1 MITIGLVGSIG
12 SGKDTAAQYILQKHS
27 FTLFTFSYD
36 GLGDILKKSGLE
48 LNRKNLQRLGKEIRA
63 REGNAIVAKLL
74 WAKIEERKEEKVI
87 INGFR
92 YPEELTFFK
101 ENSSEFMLIG
111 VDCPLPV
118 RYARVRRRNT
128 KENKEM
134 TLDEFKAYENA
145 ATELNIPILLN
156 SADYIVINDSDLN
169 TLYRRIDA
177 ILEDSIN
184 VNTSAAFVTLRLK

>member
-12 SGKDTAAQYILQKHS
+12 SGNDTAGQYIIQNYS
-27 FTLFTFSYD
+27 FTMCTFSYYC
-36 GLGDILKKSGLE
+36 LGDILKKSGLE
-48 LNRKNLQRLGKEIRA
+48 LTRENLQRLGKEIRA
-63 REGNAIVAKLL
+63 RDGNASVAKLL
-74 WAKIEERKEEKVI
+74 WAKIEARKEEKVI

-92 YPEELTFFK
+92 YPEELAFFK

-118 RYARVRRRNT
+118 RYERVRRRNT
-128 KENKEM
+128 KERKAM
-134 TLDEFKAYENA
+134 TLDEFKAYESA

-177 ILEDSIN
+177 ILVDAIH
-184 VNTSAAFVTLRLK
+184 VTTTA

>member
-12 SGKDTAAQYILQKHS
+12 SGKDTAAQYIIQNYS
-27 FTLFTFSYD
+27 FTMFTFSYD

-48 LNRKNLQRLGKEIRA
+48 LTRENLQRLGKEIRA

-74 WAKIEERKEEKVI
+74 WAKIEARKEEKVI

-92 YPEELTFFK
+92 YPEELAFFK

-118 RYARVRRRNT
+118 RYERVRRRNT
-128 KENKEM
+128 KERKAM
-134 TLDEFKAYENA
+134 TLDEFKAYESA

-177 ILEDSIN
+177 ILEKYI
-184 VNTSAAFVTLRLK
+184 K